1 MNKYILFK
9 NKKINLNYFIQE
21 SYEVGIELNGSEV
34 KSLVNTNG
42 NIDQAFV
49 IFKHNEA
56 YIINMYIAPYKHT
69 NTIEKNDG
77 YRNRKLLLHRKE
89 IIKIQYL
96 MKKNRW
102 ALIPNMVYL
111 LKNKIKIE
119 LSLTKSKKKSDK
131 REDIKKRDADREIRQ
146 Y

>member
-21 SYEVGIELNGSEV
+21 SYEAGIELNGSEV
-34 KSLVNTNG
+34 KSLVNANG

-69 NTIEKNDG
+69 NTIEENDG
-77 YRNRKLLLHRKE
+77 YRNRKLLLHKKE